1 MKAPHRFKRKTSNLN
16 CLFKCELAFEI
27 TAYTEIIT
35 VILLELYLLFPKSV
49 HDVFINSS
57 ASEESNNLQTDK
69 KMYIHVSK
77 DAKLHR

>member
-1 MKAPHRFKRKTSNLN
+1 MKAPHHFKRKTSNLN
-16 CLFKCELAFEI
+16 CLFKCELAFKS

-49 HDVFINSS
+49 YDVFINSS

>member
-1 MKAPHRFKRKTSNLN
+1 MKAPHRFKRKTSYLN
-16 CLFKCELAFEI
+16 CLFKCELGFKS

-49 HDVFINSS
+49 YDVFINSS

-69 KMYIHVSK
+69 KMYIRVSK

>member
-1 MKAPHRFKRKTSNLN
+1 MWACLKR
-16 CLFKCELAFEI
+16 

-49 HDVFINSS
+49 YDVFINSS
-57 ASEESNNLQTDK
+57 VSEESNNLQTDK
-69 KMYIHVSK
+69 KMHIHVWK